1 MKLLLALDD
10 TRRRILL
17 LCLFSFL
24 AMC

>member
-10 TRRRILL
+10 PRRRILL